1 MRSCFECLLY
11 FLCVCQWKDVS
22 DELGVT
28 QTRTSALQQRLTG
41 VEQERVAWLAKNDEC
56 KIEIQY
62 VQPFPNSNIP
72 NSNI

>member
-1 MRSCFECLLY
+1 MCPCLECLLY
-11 FLCVCQWKDVS
+11 LSCIQWKDVS

-56 KIEIQY
+56 KLEIQY
-62 VQPFPNSNIP
+62 VQHIP
-72 NSNI
+72 NSNIK